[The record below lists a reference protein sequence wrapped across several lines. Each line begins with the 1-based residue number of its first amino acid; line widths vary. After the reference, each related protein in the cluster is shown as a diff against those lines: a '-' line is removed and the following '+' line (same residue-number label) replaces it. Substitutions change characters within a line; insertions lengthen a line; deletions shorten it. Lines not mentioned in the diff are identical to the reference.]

1 MKKISDI
8 KIDQR
13 YKTDYFLFNVFFLS
27 KSILNIK

>member
-13 YKTDYFLFNVFFLS
+13 YKTDYFLFNVFFFEQ
-27 KSILNIK
+27 IDFEY